1 MLFGSKAA
9 QVTADAGT
17 AAAGAYASAAATP
30 WIGWLI
36 APGAAAEAEAAVL
49 SFAEKGFDVPPGVS
63 PITQLHSREMVL
75 PAPHADVIRR
85 MASGTGGGG
94 GTANINSTF
103 NIQSLDPSRLSDIVS
118 SNPGIFAQAVAAH
131 YRSGAQMNL
140 G

>member
-1 MLFGSKAA
+1 MLFGSKTA

-49 SFAEKGFDVPPGVS
+49 SFAEKGFDVPPGVN
-63 PITQLHSREMVL
+63 PITQLHQNEMVL

-85 MASGTGGGG
+85 LGQQGGGG
-94 GTANINSTF
+94 GTSNNTLNMNVSA
-103 NIQSLDPSRLSDIVS
+103 LDSRSVADMFR
-118 SNPGIFAQAVAAH
+118 SNPGLIASAAAAFL
-131 YRSGAQMNL
+131 RAGGQLNT